1 VFPDGLTVHGS
12 AADDV
17 NMTFRIP
24 QPALMAVGALLVAAV
39 AVVTTLALTGG
50 SARATAEGAS
60 SVPTAPAKAVA
71 PSRAEIED
79 RVETA
84 FVNSVQAAKVTSV
97 TCNPL
102 SADGGS
108 RSDFRCFI
116 AYFAPDRTSDLYGTM
131 TSESASLTAHVDSAG
146 GVRIQRY
153 P

>member
-1 VFPDGLTVHGS
+1 MAHGF

-17 NMTFRIP
+17 NMTLRIP
-24 QPALMAVGALLVAAV
+24 PPLVMALGALLVAAV

-50 SARATAEGAS
+50 SARATAEGVS
-60 SVPTAPAKAVA
+60 SAPTAAAKAVA
-71 PSRAEIED
+71 PTRAEIED

-84 FVNSVQAAKVTSV
+84 FVNSAQGANVTSV

-102 SADGGS
+102 SAGGAS

-116 AYFAPDRTSDLYGTM
+116 AYFAPDPTSDLYGAM
-131 TSESASLTAHVDSAG
+131 TAESASLTAHVDSAG